1 MKLLFLAALLF
12 CASCAPP
19 PRPYANP
26 PAGPYENRSGSLD
39 NRSAP
44 APADNRPRNSV
55 TQQDT
60 ADCERKAA
68 LSASAG
74 GRAEAF
80 NNCMKARTSN

>member
-1 MKLLFLAALLF
+1 MNFLFIVVLLLV
-12 CASCAPP
+12 ASCAPP
-19 PRPYANP
+19 PPRPYP
-26 PAGPYENRSGSLD
+26 VSPGQYD

-44 APADNRPRNSV
+44 APADNRPGGSV
-55 TQQDT
+55 SQQDA

-80 NNCMKARTSN
+80 DNCMKARTRTAN